1 MKKKIELQI
10 PANINI
16 EGKEMLMEHRT
27 LGIAKAI
34 AKRAKITMPNKKAL
48 KKDVKG
54 KSYIELDL
62 TQKQID
68 SLPVGLRKILK

>member
-27 LGIAKAI
+27 LEIAKAI
-34 AKRAKITMPNKKAL
+34 AKRAKLTMPDKKAL

-62 TQKQID
+62 TQEQVD
-68 SLPVGLRKILK
+68 ALPIGLKKMLK